1 MIKSITTVVMGLL
14 ISTTSFAVD
23 DTYWKI
29 FDFDKTSADSVEMI
43 FGAPDTIKT
52 DEKYIDFKKH
62 QEAGCGQI
70 NIYAFHYSSERGDL
84 NVLKGP
90 LGKASE
96 AYIFIEKN
104 KVYAIEW
111 KYKNLF
117 KDSAYNEWMKSSRFS
132 KLKGKDAVII
142 LGVWKPN
149 DNGVMFVECFTGKV
163 SNKCDG
169 EITVGYSRDYKDK

>member
-1 MIKSITTVVMGLL
+1 MIKSIFTVVIGLL

-43 FGAPDTIKT
+43 FGAPDTIKIE
-52 DEKYIDFKKH
+52 EKYINFKKY
-62 QEAGCGQI
+62 QEVGCGQI

-117 KDSAYNEWMKSSRFS
+117 KDSAYSEWIKSSRFS
-132 KLKGKDAVII
+132 KRKGKDAVII

-149 DNGVMFVECFTGKV
+149 ENGVMFVECFTGNI